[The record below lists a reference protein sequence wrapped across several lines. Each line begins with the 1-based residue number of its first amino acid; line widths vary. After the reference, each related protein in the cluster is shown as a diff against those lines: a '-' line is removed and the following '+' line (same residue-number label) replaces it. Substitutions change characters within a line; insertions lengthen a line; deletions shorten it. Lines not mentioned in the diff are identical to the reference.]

1 MKHLLRYLG
10 ISTTHVDRESRD
22 VREFQKKFGHI
33 TNDTPT
39 HLTRRKLMER
49 IQCMQEE
56 LNEFTEAVAD
66 QDLAAQADALVDL
79 VYFAKGTANMLGLPW
94 DALWADV
101 HDANMAKVAG
111 VGPRGHKVDCIKP
124 VDWVGPQT
132 LEILEDAGYVRTN
145 FTSIYPWDDK
155 INEERCCDDQ

>member
-1 MKHLLRYLG
+1 MRHLLRYLG
-10 ISTTHVDRESRD
+10 ISTTHVDHESKD

-56 LNEFTEAVAD
+56 LDEFTEAVAD